1 MVLIDALYINDG
13 GGKVLLDY
21 LIKKLEETDRKIY
34 YLLDNRIRNNIPEIK
49 KTNTVQFLKASL
61 LNRHIFYNKNKN
73 SFTSV
78 LCFGNLPPNIRINAS
93 VYTYF
98 HQLLFLKLTGD
109 LTIKQK
115 ILYWLKIKVLNFF
128 KKNTD
133 FWIVQTDLVKKLFL
147 KKYSVLQSKI
157 LLFPFYEELPETQ
170 SLIRK
175 PNSYVYISNA
185 TPHKNHKLLIEAF
198 EQFYLN
204 HKTGEL
210 YLTVSEDYKEIYN
223 LIIEKQ
229 KLNIPIINLG
239 YINRL
244 EIGQIYQQSEFMVFP
259 SLTESFGLPLI
270 EAIEKGCKIIASDLP
285 YTYAVCEPSIVF
297 NPLNENEIINS
308 LSLSQKIN
316 VKPSFSKV
324 KNEIN
329 QLLELLV

>member
-21 LIKKLEETDRKIY
+21 LVRNLEKTDKEIY
-34 YLLDNRIRNNIPEIK
+34 YLFDNRIINNIPEIK
-49 KTNTVQFLKASL
+49 KTNTVLFLKASL

-78 LCFGNLPPNIRINAS
+78 LCFGNLPPNIRLNVC

-98 HQLLFLKLTGD
+98 HQLLFLKITGN

-115 ILYWLKIKVLNFF
+115 ILYSLKIKVLNFF

-133 FWIVQTDLVKKLFL
+133 FWIVQTELVKKLFIE
-147 KKYSVLQSKI
+147 KYDVLDNKI
-157 LLFPFYEELPETQ
+157 LMLPFHEELPETQ
-170 SLIRK
+170 SLLRK
-175 PNSYVYISNA
+175 PKSYVYISNA
-185 TPHKNHKLLIEAF
+185 TPHKNHKLLIKAF

-204 HKTGEL
+204 HKIGEL
-210 YLTVSEDYKEIYN
+210 YLTVSEDYKEIYD

-239 YINRL
+239 YVSRQ
-244 EIGQIYQQSEFMVFP
+244 EIGQIYLQSEFMIFP
-259 SLTESFGLPLI
+259 SLTESFGLPLV